1 MKLIEKIVFSSSV
14 IFGLFVIGPE
24 VKSPDLERTLPIL
37 EDNLEALKDWIEDRE
52 AVIDNLKPNNASKL
66 IYFDSVPKKN
76 SFQRSLSSW
85 IFCEYRGGESCSL

>member
-1 MKLIEKIVFSSSV
+1 MKLVEKIVFSSSV

-52 AVIDNLKPNNASKL
+52 AVIAVSYTHLTLPTSDL
-66 IYFDSVPKKN
+66 V
-76 SFQRSLSSW
+76 
-85 IFCEYRGGESCSL
+85 

>member
-24 VKSPDLERTLPIL
+24 VKSPDLEKTLPIL

-52 AVIDNLKPNNASKL
+52 AIILRARLLERLWTTTFGDFEVMELCE
-66 IYFDSVPKKN
+66 F
-76 SFQRSLSSW
+76 SFSEEATL
-85 IFCEYRGGESCSL
+85 